1 MTERREPAAAA
12 PAETSTPKPATAPP
26 RSANKDL
33 AAQIG
38 GADSRMVFL
47 PLEDLTDADAEQ
59 LAQGEPPIKAERDV
73 VRQLWAVTLAP
84 TT

>member
-1 MTERREPAAAA
+1 MTERREPAATA
-12 PAETSTPKPATAPP
+12 PAVDATPKPTAPP

-33 AAQIG
+33 AAQIS

-59 LAQGEPPIKAERDV
+59 LAQGDPPLTAIRDV